1 MRKALALALFAL
13 CASPM
18 FASVELDT
26 SINDVFSRG
35 TNELA
40 GSITMNVVDDDFR
53 DASTEE
59 PIFIRVTPDHNSFLA
74 ETLVRQSA
82 GDDPIFLAMQ
92 HDGASVVI
100 NAHVETVSIV
110 RWVAGEAAF
119 WIRVQQTSDQWLFDE
134 FGMTSQGPSRDQQ
147 VSWTVG
153 VSARLSDERN
163 VQNGANGSNLPFNTR
178 DSSATEGDFDEA
190 TSTLICLDLSGS
202 NLFDDGSDESLLDY
216 DIIAYD
222 RFADLGG
229 GVYSGQAGN
238 DTGINFTNDF
248 SIARGKSR
256 SCSLTVLTDAK
267 DTDNTSLL
275 CVNEAE
281 SNGTEFELVKLGND
295 LSIRVGCTA
304 GNSLDTSLVA
314 GARIEFST
322 GNRGRYGFDEGLNV
336 AFTNADGNVVLSN
349 SFTNNDYTLYTDAD
363 LIYDGEDQLLT
374 FPNTAQL
381 DMEVCVYTHYTDD
394 PIQAIV
400 DWQMIL
406 VSHDGAEDDL
416 PASPITGGTYEL
428 DDQHR
433 RCEPSEIEVGDPL
446 ELVLGWFLECTGT
459 PVSIFF
465 PYLPVLVGQ
474 TDFWVGLSTVNQGK
488 TDLDVEA
495 IFYDEDGNRFAGS
508 MGALAERNLKT
519 WVLIEGDDGIA
530 TLTGRGGNN
539 DGEVVVLEPDD
550 PNMSSADFGTTRT
563 SLFVRG
569 TFAAEFSDNVNDG
582 DLDGYMLIG
591 NATTLSI
598 DGAYLPR
605 NYDNNP
611 ELVGQNADL
620 PLWRSKEAYKGAKRM
635 DIKISSDRDA
645 KRY

>member
-13 CASPM
+13 CAAPM

-40 GSITMNVVDDDFR
+40 GSITWNVTGDDFR
-53 DASTEE
+53 EASTDE
-59 PIFIRVTPDHNSFLA
+59 PVFIRVTPDHNSFLA

-82 GDDPIFLAMQ
+82 GDEPINLAMTL
-92 HDGASVVI
+92 DGSPFF
-100 NAHVETVSIV
+100 TVAADPEAISIV

-119 WIRVQQTSDQWLFDE
+119 WIRVQQTSDQWLDT
-134 FGMTSQGPSRDQQ
+134 GTGLVGPSVDQE

-153 VSARLSDERN
+153 ISARLSDERN
-163 VQNGANGSNLPFNTR
+163 EQGVGGSGSNLPFNTR
-178 DSSATEGDFDEA
+178 DETANEGDFDEA
-190 TSTLICLDLSGS
+190 TSTLICLDLSSS
-202 NLFDDGSDESLLDY
+202 NLADDGSNESLLDY

-229 GVYSGQAGN
+229 GVFSGQAGN

-256 SCSLTVLTDAK
+256 SCDLTILTDPK
-267 DTDNTSLL
+267 DSDSISLL
-275 CVNEAE
+275 CIYAAA
-281 SNGTEFELVKLGND
+281 SNGTQFELVKLTND
-295 LSIRVGCTA
+295 LSIVVGCTG
-304 GNSLDTSLVA
+304 GNTLDTSLVQ
-314 GARIEFST
+314 GARVEFST
-322 GNRGRYGFDEGLNV
+322 GGRGNYGFRETGNVRFTNV
-336 AFTNADGNVVLSN
+336 AGYSLVDGVFDNNGYDLYRNADL
-349 SFTNNDYTLYTDAD
+349 FYNDVEQPLN
-363 LIYDGEDQLLT
+363 
-374 FPNTAQL
+374 FPFSAQL
-381 DMEVCVYTHYTDD
+381 DMEICVYTHYTDD

-400 DWQMIL
+400 DWQLIL
-406 VSHDGAEDDL
+406 VSHDGARDEL
-416 PASPITGGTYEL
+416 PPSPITGGEYDG
-428 DDQHR
+428 DDQFR
-433 RCEPSEIEVGDPL
+433 RCEPSEFAVGDPL
-446 ELVLGWFLECTGT
+446 ELVVGWFVECDGN

-465 PYLPVLVGQ
+465 PYLPILVGQ
-474 TDFWVGLSTVNQGK
+474 QDFWVGLSYVNQGA
-488 TDLDVEA
+488 TDLNIEA

-508 MGALAERNLKT
+508 LGDLEQRNLKT
-519 WVLIEGDDGIA
+519 WLLIENSEGIA

-539 DGEVVVLEPDD
+539 DGEEVIPEPDD
-550 PNMSSADFGTTRT
+550 PNLSSADFGTTRS

-569 TFAAEFSDNVNDG
+569 TFQAEFLDDVFNG

-605 NYDNNP
+605 NYDNDIP
-611 ELVGQNADL
+611 GQNADL
-620 PLWRSKEAYKGAKRM
+620 PLWRSKQATKSVDKVSV
-635 DIKISSDRDA
+635 KITSDRDA